1 MTPLEARLTKENA
14 ALRAENK
21 AQQIEIKL
29 LREKIDLL
37 IRRIFGKSSE
47 QLDDGQLMLL
57 LQGGDDGAKKAEA
70 SSASPGV
77 LEAEIEKRGKDT
89 AKIKPRKE
97 REARVPEHLPAV
109 DEVIE
114 PDEVVADPEAWR
126 SIGEEVTEQLDYKPA
141 RFFRRRIIRRKYVKR
156 DEPYQAPI
164 IAPLNTLQERSI
176 AAPGL
181 LAQIIVAKYCDH
193 LPLYRQEQ
201 IYATRHDI
209 AIPRQSMARWIGLA
223 ADWLRPIYEHI
234 HTGVMA
240 GGYVQ
245 IDETPVEYL
254 SPGNGQ
260 TKQGYLWACKRP
272 GADVSFTWATSR
284 AARCLD
290 RIIPA
295 DFSGTVQCDGY
306 AAYPSFANRS
316 EGRITL
322 AACWA
327 HARRKFHEATES
339 TPQQAGWM
347 LLQIQHLYRIEK
359 QLREAKAGPQ
369 QRQAVRASQSRMITE
384 RIHRALSRIKLKG
397 RQLPQSAL
405 GKAIDYTLTMWPM
418 LTVYLEDGRV
428 EIDNN
433 PVENAIRPTS
443 IGKKNCL
450 WLCCQASHGI
460 CRYRGRAVA
469 VHWRSRSRA
478 TQRRPVHDHRS
489 VPQSKNRPANLP
501 AESSRP
507 PTDVDQAEDQGRDT
521 RSLGQGTTKRPPAEC
536 GVAVPIK
543 TQIQIRGAK
552 RAANVL
558 SANEV
563 PILWQALRM
572 D

>member
-1 MTPLEARLTKENA
+1 MMTPLEARLTEENA

-29 LREKIDLL
+29 LREKVDLL

-47 QLDDGQLMLL
+47 HLDDGQLMLL
-57 LQGGDDGAKKAEA
+57 LQGGDDGAKKDPA

-126 SIGEEVTEQLDYKPA
+126 SIGEEITEQLDYEPA
-141 RFFRRRIIRRKYVKR
+141 RFLRRRIIRRKYVKC
-156 DEPYQAPI
+156 DEPHQAPI

-209 AIPRQSMARWIGLA
+209 AIPRQSMARWLGLA

-254 SPGNGQ
+254 SPGNGE

-295 DFSGTVQCDGY
+295 DFTGTVQCDGY
-306 AAYPSFANRS
+306 IAYPSFANRS

-359 QLREAKAGPQ
+359 QLRQTKAGAQ
-369 QRQAVRASQSRMITE
+369 QRQAVRASHSRMIIQ

-405 GKAIDYTLTMWPM
+405 GRAIDYTLTMWPM
-418 LTVYLEDGRV
+418 LLVYIEDGRV

-433 PVENAIRPTS
+433 PVENAIRPTA
-443 IGKKNCL
+443 IGKKN
-450 WLCCQASHGI
+450 WLFIGEAEAGQRSAILFTIIEAC
-460 CRYRGRAVA
+460 
-469 VHWRSRSRA
+469 RSRGIDPQTYLREVLTRLPTLTNRQIKDVTPEA
-478 TQRRPVHDHRS
+478 WAKALQPIAQR
-489 VPQSKNRPANLP
+489 
-501 AESSRP
+501 
-507 PTDVDQAEDQGRDT
+507 QA
-521 RSLGQGTTKRPPAEC
+521 A
-536 GVAVPIK
+536 
-543 TQIQIRGAK
+543 
-552 RAANVL
+552 
-558 SANEV
+558 
-563 PILWQALRM
+563 
-572 D
+572 

>member
-37 IRRIFGKSSE
+37 IRRIFGRSSE

-156 DEPYQAPI
+156 DEPHQAPI

-433 PVENAIRPTS
+433 PVENAIRPTA
-443 IGKKNCL
+443 IGKKN
-450 WLCCQASHGI
+450 WLFIGEAEAGQRSAILFTIIEAC
-460 CRYRGRAVA
+460 
-469 VHWRSRSRA
+469 RSRGIDPQTYLREVLTRLPTLTNRQIKDVTPEA
-478 TQRRPVHDHRS
+478 WAKTRRID
-489 VPQSKNRPANLP
+489 
-501 AESSRP
+501 
-507 PTDVDQAEDQGRDT
+507 
-521 RSLGQGTTKRPPAEC
+521 GQQK
-536 GVAVPIK
+536 
-543 TQIQIRGAK
+543 
-552 RAANVL
+552 AA
-558 SANEV
+558 
-563 PILWQALRM
+563 
-572 D
+572 

>member
-1 MTPLEARLTKENA
+1 MMTPLEARLTKENA

-47 QLDDGQLMLL
+47 QLNDGQLMLL
-57 LQGGDDGAKKAEA
+57 LQGGDDDAKKDPA

-97 REARVPEHLPAV
+97 REARVPAHLPAV

-126 SIGEEVTEQLDYKPA
+126 SIGEEITEQLDYKPA

-209 AIPRQSMARWIGLA
+209 AIPRQSMARWLGLA

-369 QRQAVRASQSRMITE
+369 QRQAVRASQSRMIIE

-418 LTVYLEDGRV
+418 LLVYLEDGLI

-433 PVENAIRPTS
+433 RVENAIRPTA
-443 IGKKNCL
+443 IGKKN
-450 WLCCQASHGI
+450 WLFIGEAEAGQRSAILFTLIEAC
-460 CRYRGRAVA
+460 
-469 VHWRSRSRA
+469 RSRGIDPQTYLREVLTRLPTLTNRQIKDVTPEA
-478 TQRRPVHDHRS
+478 WAKPQQNAHQR
-489 VPQSKNRPANLP
+489 K
-501 AESSRP
+501 
-507 PTDVDQAEDQGRDT
+507 
-521 RSLGQGTTKRPPAEC
+521 
-536 GVAVPIK
+536 
-543 TQIQIRGAK
+543 
-552 RAANVL
+552 AA
-558 SANEV
+558 
-563 PILWQALRM
+563 
-572 D
+572 

>member
-1 MTPLEARLTKENA
+1 MPTLLEARLAAEVT
-14 ALRAENK
+14 ALRAQNK

-29 LREKIDLL
+29 LKEKIDLL
-37 IRRIFGKSSE
+37 VRRIFGRSSE

-57 LQGGDDGAKKAEA
+57 LQGDDGAKKAEA
-70 SSASPGV
+70 SSASPGA
-77 LEAEIEKRGKDT
+77 LEAEIERRGKDSQ
-89 AKIKPRKE
+89 KIKPRKE
-97 REARVPEHLPAV
+97 REVRVPEHLPAV

-114 PDEVVADPEAWR
+114 PEEVAAAPAAWR
-126 SIGEEVTEQLDYKPA
+126 HIGEEITEQLDYQPA
-141 RFFRRRIIRRKYVKR
+141 RFLRRRIIRRKYVRR
-156 DEPYQAPI
+156 DEPHQAPV

-209 AIPRQSMARWIGLA
+209 NLPRQSMARWLGLA
-223 ADWLRPIYEHI
+223 SDWLRPLYEHI

-284 AARCLD
+284 AAQCLD

-295 DFSGTVQCDGY
+295 DFTGTVQCDGY

-316 EGRITL
+316 EGRVTL

-327 HARRKFHEATES
+327 HARRKFHEAKDNA
-339 TPQQAGWM
+339 PQQAGWM

-359 QLREAKAGPQ
+359 HLRETRAGPR
-369 QRQAVRASQSRMITE
+369 QRHAVRASQSRMIVT
-384 RIHRALSRIKLKG
+384 RIHRAITRLKLSR
-397 RQLPQSAL
+397 RHLPQSAM

-418 LTVYLEDGRV
+418 LLVYLEDGRI

-433 PVENAIRPTS
+433 PVENAIRPTAV
-443 IGKKNCL
+443 GKKN
-450 WLCCQASHGI
+450 WLFIGEAEAGQRSAILFTIIEAC
-460 CRYRGRAVA
+460 
-469 VHWRSRSRA
+469 RSRGIDPQTYLRDVLTRLPTLTNRQIKDVTPEA
-478 TQRRPVHDHRS
+478 WAKGRQPVAHR
-489 VPQSKNRPANLP
+489 N
-501 AESSRP
+501 
-507 PTDVDQAEDQGRDT
+507 
-521 RSLGQGTTKRPPAEC
+521 
-536 GVAVPIK
+536 
-543 TQIQIRGAK
+543 
-552 RAANVL
+552 AA
-558 SANEV
+558 
-563 PILWQALRM
+563 
-572 D
+572 

>member
-1 MTPLEARLTKENA
+1 MMTPLEARLTKENA

-47 QLDDGQLMLL
+47 QLNDGQLMLL
-57 LQGGDDGAKKAEA
+57 LQGGDDDAKKDPA

-97 REARVPEHLPAV
+97 REARVPAHLPAV

-126 SIGEEVTEQLDYKPA
+126 SIGEEITEQLDYKPA

-209 AIPRQSMARWIGLA
+209 AIPRQSMARWLGLA

-369 QRQAVRASQSRMITE
+369 QRQAVRASQSRMIIE
-384 RIHRALSRIKLKG
+384 RIHRALSLIKLKG

-433 PVENAIRPTS
+433 PVENAIRPTA
-443 IGKKNCL
+443 IGKKN
-450 WLCCQASHGI
+450 WLFIGEAEAGQRSAILFTIIEAC
-460 CRYRGRAVA
+460 
-469 VHWRSRSRA
+469 RSRGI
-478 TQRRPVHDHRS
+478 D
-489 VPQSKNRPANLP
+489 PQSYLREVLTRLPTLTNRQIK
-501 AESSRP
+501 
-507 PTDVDQAEDQGRDT
+507 DVTPEAWAKT
-521 RSLGQGTTKRPPAEC
+521 RRIDGQQK
-536 GVAVPIK
+536 
-543 TQIQIRGAK
+543 
-552 RAANVL
+552 AA
-558 SANEV
+558 
-563 PILWQALRM
+563 
-572 D
+572 

>member
-47 QLDDGQLMLL
+47 QLNDGQLMLL
-57 LQGGDDGAKKAEA
+57 LQGGDDDAKKDPA

-126 SIGEEVTEQLDYKPA
+126 SIGEEITEQLDYKPA

-209 AIPRQSMARWIGLA
+209 AIPRQSMARWLGLA

-369 QRQAVRASQSRMITE
+369 QRQAVRASQSRMIIE

-433 PVENAIRPTS
+433 PVENAIRPTA
-443 IGKKNCL
+443 IGKKN
-450 WLCCQASHGI
+450 WLFIGEAEAGQRSAILFTIIEAC
-460 CRYRGRAVA
+460 
-469 VHWRSRSRA
+469 RSRGIDPQTYLREVLTRLPTLTNRQIKDVTPEA
-478 TQRRPVHDHRS
+478 WAKTRRID
-489 VPQSKNRPANLP
+489 
-501 AESSRP
+501 
-507 PTDVDQAEDQGRDT
+507 
-521 RSLGQGTTKRPPAEC
+521 GQQK
-536 GVAVPIK
+536 
-543 TQIQIRGAK
+543 
-552 RAANVL
+552 AA
-558 SANEV
+558 
-563 PILWQALRM
+563 
-572 D
+572 

>member
-1 MTPLEARLTKENA
+1 MMTPLEARLTAEVA
-14 ALRAENK
+14 ALRAQNQ

-37 IRRIFGKSSE
+37 VRRIFGKSSE

-57 LQGGDDGAKKAEA
+57 LQGDDGAKKDPA
-70 SSASPGV
+70 SSASPGA
-77 LEAEIEKRGKDT
+77 LEAEIEKRGKDEVKK
-89 AKIKPRKE
+89 AKPRKE

-114 PDEVVADPEAWR
+114 PDEVTAAPQAWR
-126 SIGEEVTEQLDYKPA
+126 AIGEEVTEQLDYEPA
-141 RFFRRRIIRRKYVKR
+141 RFFRRRIIRKKYVKR
-156 DEPYQAPI
+156 DEPHKAPI
-164 IAPLNTLQERSI
+164 IALLNTLQERSI

-201 IYATRHDI
+201 IYATRHAI
-209 AIPRQSMARWIGLA
+209 QIPRQSMARWLGLA
-223 ADWLRPIYEHI
+223 ADWLRPVYEHI

-284 AARCLD
+284 AAHSLE

-295 DFSGTVQCDGY
+295 DFTGTVQCDGY
-306 AAYPSFANRS
+306 QAYPSFAKRS
-316 EGRITL
+316 DGRITL

-339 TPQQAGWM
+339 APQRAGWL

-359 QLREAKAGPQ
+359 HLRQTKAGPR
-369 QRQAVRASQSRMITE
+369 QRQALRSSQSRMITE
-384 RIHRALSRIKLKG
+384 RIHQAITCLKRSRRHLPRSAMG
-397 RQLPQSAL
+397 R
-405 GKAIDYTLTMWPM
+405 AIDYTLTMWPM
-418 LTVYLEDGRV
+418 LTVYLEDGRI

-433 PVENAIRPTS
+433 PVENAIRPTA
-443 IGKKNCL
+443 IGKKN
-450 WLCCQASHGI
+450 WLFIGEAEAGQRSAILFTIIEAC
-460 CRYRGRAVA
+460 
-469 VHWRSRSRA
+469 RSRGIDPQTYLRDVLTRLPTLTNWQIKHVTPEA
-478 TQRRPVHDHRS
+478 WAKARQLTDQRH
-489 VPQSKNRPANLP
+489 
-501 AESSRP
+501 
-507 PTDVDQAEDQGRDT
+507 
-521 RSLGQGTTKRPPAEC
+521 
-536 GVAVPIK
+536 
-543 TQIQIRGAK
+543 
-552 RAANVL
+552 AA
-558 SANEV
+558 
-563 PILWQALRM
+563 
-572 D
+572 